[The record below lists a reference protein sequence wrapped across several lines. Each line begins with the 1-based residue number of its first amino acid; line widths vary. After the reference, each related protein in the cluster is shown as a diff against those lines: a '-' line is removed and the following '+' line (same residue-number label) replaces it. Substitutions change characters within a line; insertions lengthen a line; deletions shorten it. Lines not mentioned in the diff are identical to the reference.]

1 MPTPWLV
8 PDDAVQRYVDARVEF
23 AQTLADAYRHHAENP
38 EVFVAGVQYAL
49 DKMLS
54 SIDRVKDVDFFYNY
68 HHLIALDILQKA
80 KRGEPQ

>member
-1 MPTPWLV
+1 VAEDP
-8 PDDAVQRYVDARVEF
+8 VQRYVDARVEF
-23 AQTLADAYRHHAENP
+23 AQTLADYYRHHGTDP

-54 SIDRVKDVDFFYNY
+54 SIDQVKDADFFYGY
-68 HHLIALDILQKA
+68 HHVVALDILQKA